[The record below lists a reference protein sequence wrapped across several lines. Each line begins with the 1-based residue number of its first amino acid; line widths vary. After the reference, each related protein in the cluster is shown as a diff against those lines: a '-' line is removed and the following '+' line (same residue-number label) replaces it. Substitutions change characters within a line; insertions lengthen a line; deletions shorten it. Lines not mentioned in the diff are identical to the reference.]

1 MLCEQIQNMDQSA
14 LDVPTNEAVK
24 RRKAG
29 GDLFLW
35 LGDHKLD
42 AVIRGS
48 RLPGTIGDDH
58 LFYQAEG

>member
-1 MLCEQIQNMDQSA
+1 MDQSA